1 MGREPTSHERAAGVP
16 WDASYAGG
24 LAPWDVGPQPAV
36 VRAVAD
42 GAFAGNVL
50 DAGCGSGENALLVA
64 EQGLTVLGV
73 DVAETAVARA
83 REKAAERGLAAEF
96 ATADALHL
104 EELGRS
110 FDTVLDSG
118 LLHTFNAGE
127 RRAYVASV
135 ANVTNS
141 GGTLYVLCFSD
152 AGPETGPHPVT
163 EAELRDA
170 FTPDT
175 GWRLAS
181 LERDRVHTRF
191 HEHGAPGWFATVQR
205 L

>member
-1 MGREPTSHERAAGVP
+1 MHTADE
-16 WDASYAGG
+16 GG
-24 LAPWDVGPQPAV
+24 FTGE
-36 VRAVAD
+36 
-42 GAFAGNVL
+42 VL

-64 EQGLTVLGV
+64 ARGLHVLGV
-73 DVAETAVARA
+73 DVAETALNRA
-83 REKAAERGLAAEF
+83 REKAAGRGLAAEF

-104 EELGRS
+104 EDLGRR

-118 LLHTFNAGE
+118 LLHTFDAAE
-127 RRAYVASV
+127 RARYVA
-135 ANVTNS
+135 ALAAATNP

-152 AGPETGPHPVT
+152 AGPDTGPHPVT
-163 EAELRDA
+163 EAELREA

-181 LERDRVHTRF
+181 LERERVHTRF